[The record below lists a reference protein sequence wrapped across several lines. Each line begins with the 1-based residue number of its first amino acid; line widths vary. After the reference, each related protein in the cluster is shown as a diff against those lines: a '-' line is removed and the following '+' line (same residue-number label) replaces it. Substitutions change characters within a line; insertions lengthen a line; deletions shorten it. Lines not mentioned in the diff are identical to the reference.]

1 MKPETNSC
9 IKHGHYIPLS
19 FLPTGKR
26 ARVRTLTADGLSR
39 RRMLDLGLILDTE
52 IEALQ
57 KSPSGDP
64 VAYLI
69 RGAVIALRSEEASKI
84 IVEAV

>member
-1 MKPETNSC
+1 MSVNML
-9 IKHGHYIPLS
+9 PLN
-19 FLPTGKR
+19 FLPLGKK
-26 ARVRTLTADGLSR
+26 AKVMVLTSDGITR
-39 RRMLDLGLILDTE
+39 RRMLDLGLISGTK

-64 VAYLI
+64 IAYDI

-84 IVEAV
+84 IVEAIL

>member
-1 MKPETNSC
+1 MNDN
-9 IKHGHYIPLS
+9 IIPLNY
-19 FLPTGKR
+19 LPLGKK
-26 ARVRTLTADGLSR
+26 ATVKELISDGIIR
-39 RRMLDLGLILDTE
+39 RRMLDLGLTNGTE

-64 VAYLI
+64 IAYDI

-84 IVEAV
+84 MVVAI